1 MHRSGTCHS
10 CWQEWREQAS
20 EIMIELRDIHKH
32 FGAVKALQGVSLK
45 VAGGSIHG
53 IVGENGAGKSTLM
66 KVLTGFIIRTSGTV
80 LYTGNEVELRTPKD
94 AHALGI
100 GMLYQE
106 PLDFLQLSV
115 LDNFMAGA
123 SLFDRSA
130 ARTALQELTHR
141 FDFELNPDSSLQ
153 RLTVGERQQLELL
166 RLIHEGTQVLI
177 LDEPTTGISESQ
189 QELLFAALRSLKE
202 EGCAIILVSH
212 KLSEVE
218 SLCDRVSVLR
228 HGKIAGHQEQP
239 FNNDELLQTMFD
251 TLPQRESPPVPH
263 SGGREI
269 LSLTDICS
277 SLGRSG
283 LDHVSISIR
292 EGEVIG
298 LAGLDGSGQS
308 VFLKIAASLLHP
320 DSGTIHRFGQTRAD
334 NNLQQDRHKTVFLPA
349 DRLSEGLIPGLS
361 IREHLLLSSD
371 TPLFIVPKTGL
382 ADAKQAITKFNI
394 LGRPE
399 TLADGLSGGNQQRLL
414 LSLMPP
420 GARLIL
426 MENPTRGLDVQSAA
440 WTWQHL
446 RHQMPSN
453 GAIIFASPD
462 LEEIMEHAGRVLV
475 FFDGRIILDRATCD
489 TDFAQVSRAITGQVE
504 VRA

>member
-1 MHRSGTCHS
+1 
-10 CWQEWREQAS
+10 
-20 EIMIELRDIHKH
+20 MIELRDIQKN
-32 FGAVKALQGVSLK
+32 FGTVKALRGVSLK
-45 VAGGSIHG
+45 VTAGSIHG

-66 KVLTGFIIRTSGTV
+66 KVLTGFITRTSGTII
-80 LYTGNEVELRTPKD
+80 YAGKEVDLRTPMD
-94 AHALGI
+94 ARALGI

-123 SLFDRSA
+123 PRFDRSVT
-130 ARTALQELTHR
+130 RTALLKLTAR
-141 FDFELNPDSSLQ
+141 FGFELNPDSSMQ

-239 FNNDELLQTMFD
+239 FDNDELLQAMFD
-251 TLPQRESPPVPH
+251 TLPKHESPPEPQA
-263 SGGREI
+263 GGQEI
-269 LSLTDICS
+269 LAFTDTCS
-277 SLGRSG
+277 SIGRSG

-292 EGEVIG
+292 EGEIIG

-308 VFLKIAASLLHP
+308 VFLKIAAGLLAP
-320 DSGTIHRFGQTRAD
+320 DSGSILRFGRNPAD
-334 NNLQQDRHKTVFLPA
+334 SDLKQDRQETVFLPA
-349 DRLSEGLIPGLS
+349 DRLSEGLIAGLS

-382 ADAKQAITKFNI
+382 ADAEQAISKFNI

-399 TLADGLSGGNQQRLL
+399 TVADGLSGGNQQRLL

-420 GARLIL
+420 AARLIL
-426 MENPTRGLDVQSAA
+426 MENPTRGLDVQSGA

-446 RHQMPSN
+446 RRQMPGD

-475 FFDGRIILDRATCD
+475 FFDGRIILDKAVSD
-489 TDFAQVSRAITGQVE
+489 TSFNQVSRAITGQVG